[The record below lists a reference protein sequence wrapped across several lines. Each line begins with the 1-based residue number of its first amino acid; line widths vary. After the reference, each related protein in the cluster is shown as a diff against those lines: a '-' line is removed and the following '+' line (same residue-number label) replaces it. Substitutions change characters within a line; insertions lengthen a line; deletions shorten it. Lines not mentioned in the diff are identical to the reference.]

1 MARNKRR
8 PLGVRKCRRF
18 RTFMIKKE
26 GIDGNQS
33 TQVTTSA
40 PATLFSGDQRRC

>member
-8 PLGVRKCRRF
+8 SLGVGKCRRF

-26 GIDGNQS
+26 NLSVPLAQS
-33 TQVTTSA
+33 TVDSVGVNA
-40 PATLFSGDQRRC
+40 SS